1 MKVNTGKAIALFFSG
16 FFAKD
21 VIDNIFFLAYDECV
35 IRIFG
40 LTVTKSVRVA
50 NLAASAA
57 LTILLLY
64 FGIRRGSV
72 AKQG

>member
-1 MKVNTGKAIALFFSG
+1 MKISTGKVIALFFSG

-21 VIDNIFFLAYDECV
+21 LIDNIFFLVYDDCI
-35 IRIFG
+35 IRLFG
-40 LTVTKSVRVA
+40 LKVTKSMRIA

-72 AKQG
+72 AKRG